1 MPQDQANILK
11 KILSAIKGSSSV
23 ISNNTENSN
32 EQKNRDDILKN
43 IEINQLAELKK
54 AHDTLKSILNCT
66 CNNSG
71 GSGIG
76 SGVAGAGVAGVAAL
90 AGASALMLAATT
102 DMEKAKTYQ
111 GEVLKKKK
119 DNQRILDN
127 REKEKKEDIKNGI
140 SPNGSEKS
148 TQEKIVENL
157 DAVGVRGLIPSIIAT
172 DNEVEEAKNKILTH
186 MKEEREDKNKY
197 KAEFDRATP
206 EKQREILKLQRESD
220 FFIKSLE
227 DVNIVPQPGQDLTQK
242 YKRIVGKNAFGQE
255 LVDEIYTDNLLIK
268 DINDLMSTGWT
279 KEKSKEF
286 LLKEDEE
293 RGRAAKV
300 LSTPNR
306 GLPKEFSSL
315 PTPSSNLADGLP
327 NMPVIKAPPQIQPK
341 PAEELKP
348 PVEEPKSV
356 EINQKPTI
364 EPNRFEGVFDERKTK
379 EYENQYNKGVL
390 DDSAFKQKN
399 PINSSF
405 FNPPPKE
412 DNIEPSTK
420 KETSMNDGMSMMN
433 KELYSKFVAEPL
445 SDTNNN
451 SYNNINIISNNILSD
466 NISVFGINSPLSE
479 ESIRQAALY
488 ENNKTG
494 MI

>member
-54 AHDTLKSILNCT
+54 ANDTLKSILNCT

-71 GSGIG
+71 GSGGIG
-76 SGVAGAGVAGVAAL
+76 SGVAGAGVAGIAAL

-127 REKEKKEDIKNGI
+127 REKQKKEDIKNGI
-140 SPNGSEKS
+140 TPNGSEKS
-148 TQEKIVENL
+148 TQETIVENL
-157 DAVGVRGLIPSIIAT
+157 DALGVRGLIPIAT

-186 MKEEREDKNKY
+186 MKEEREDKDKY

-206 EKQREILKLQRESD
+206 ERQREILKLQRESD
-220 FFIKSLE
+220 FYIKSLE
-227 DVNIVPQPGQDLTQK
+227 DDIVPQPGQDLTKK
-242 YKRIVGKNAFGQE
+242 YKRIVGKNGFGQE
-255 LVDEIYTDNLLIK
+255 LVDEIYTDDLLRK

-300 LSTPNR
+300 LPNR

-315 PTPSSNLADGLP
+315 PIPSSNLADGLP

-348 PVEEPKSV
+348 PIEEPKSV
-356 EINQKPTI
+356 EINQKTTI
-364 EPNRFEGVFDERKTK
+364 EPNRFEGVFDEGKTK
-379 EYENQYNKGVL
+379 QYENQYNKGVL
-390 DDSAFKQKN
+390 DDSAFRQKN
-399 PINSSF
+399 PLNSSF

-412 DNIEPSTK
+412 ENIEPSTK
-420 KETSMNDGMSMMN
+420 NETSMNDGMSMMN

-451 SYNNINIISNNILSD
+451 SYNNINITSNNIISD

-488 ENNKTG
+488 ENNKTR